1 MKKNIMKKLGVFAIL
16 FAFGLSALGS
26 GESNDSTKDIVSA
39 SEVGS
44 DAASDASADDSAGA
58 ADVAEEDA
66 DLSIEEQ
73 ILIDQDGIKVTAT
86 GIEHDAFMGTGVKL
100 LLENNTDKNVMVGC
114 TALIVN
120 NYMISDLF
128 ASEVAAGKKANDTMY
143 MMSSDLKAAGI
154 SNIGQIE
161 IYFHVYDSDTYDAL
175 FDSDVVT
182 IQTSKYNEMDLQADE
197 EESGYELWNQDG
209 VRIIGKYVD
218 ENSFWGTGVLLYI
231 ENTSGRNI
239 GINCDDM
246 SINGFMVDPVFSAT
260 VYNEKKSFDDIT
272 IFSSDLEEN
281 GIDKVNDIEL
291 SFHIYDAD
299 SWSTICDTG
308 AITFSVDQAAE

>member
-39 SEVGS
+39 SEAGS

-73 ILIDQDGIKVTAT
+73 VLIDQDGIKVTAT

-161 IYFHVYDSDTYDAL
+161 IYFHVYDSDTYDVL

-197 EESGYELWNQDG
+197 EE
-209 VRIIGKYVD
+209 RI
-218 ENSFWGTGVLLYI
+218 
-231 ENTSGRNI
+231 
-239 GINCDDM
+239 
-246 SINGFMVDPVFSAT
+246 
-260 VYNEKKSFDDIT
+260 
-272 IFSSDLEEN
+272 
-281 GIDKVNDIEL
+281 
-291 SFHIYDAD
+291 
-299 SWSTICDTG
+299 
-308 AITFSVDQAAE
+308 

>member
-1 MKKNIMKKLGVFAIL
+1 MRKNIMKKLGVFAIL

-26 GESNDSTKDIVSA
+26 GESGDDNKDIISA
-39 SEVGS
+39 TVDATS
-44 DAASDASADDSAGA
+44 DADTSTDTDGITQ
-58 ADVAEEDA
+58 EDT

-73 ILIDQDGIKVTAT
+73 VLIDQDGIRVTAT
-86 GIEHDAFMGTGVKL
+86 GIEHDTFMGTGVKL
-100 LLENNTDKNVMVGC
+100 LLENDTDRNVMIGC

-161 IYFHVYDSDTYDAL
+161 IYFHVYDSDTYDTL
-175 FDSDVVT
+175 FDPDVVT
-182 IQTSKYNEMDLQADE
+182 IQTSKYSEMDLEAEE

-209 VRIIGKYVD
+209 VRIVGKYVD
-218 ENSFWGTGVLLYI
+218 ENSFWGAGVLLYI

-239 GINCDDM
+239 RISCDNL
-246 SINGFMVDPVFSAT
+246 SINGFMVDSIFSAT
-260 VYNEKKSFDDIT
+260 VYNEKKSFDNIT

-281 GIDKVNDIEL
+281 GIDKINDIEL
-291 SFHIYDAD
+291 SFQIYDAD

-308 AITFSVDQAAE
+308 AITFSVNQAE